1 MPHILRDVNPIVA
14 TLLTQH
20 HIFYDRAIII
30 VSSHSNLASQDNERL
45 FLRRVPMDGDLSPWL
60 HSIQKTVALI
70 LQRLMKVI
78 VHAQTGR
85 RLRLFGQVIQY
96 CLRYLHTQYALN
108 STAQDT
114 VLAIRNSRVSDFR
127 HSHIISAAG
136 LSRPEL
142 ISVLLLARKQWPSAK
157 ILGISELG
165 LEIRDQ
171 RIISSGRHCPS
182 DAMNQIRRA
191 LSDLP

>member
-1 MPHILRDVNPIVA
+1 MKLVKYILVNE
-14 TLLTQH
+14 
-20 HIFYDRAIII
+20 
-30 VSSHSNLASQDNERL
+30 S
-45 FLRRVPMDGDLSPWL
+45 
-60 HSIQKTVALI
+60 
-70 LQRLMKVI
+70 
-78 VHAQTGR
+78 
-85 RLRLFGQVIQY
+85 
-96 CLRYLHTQYALN
+96 YLEDA
-108 STAQDT
+108 

-157 ILGISELG
+157 ILGISEIGFGTLNFEPG
-165 LEIRDQ
+165 TRGVIR
-171 RIISSGRHCPS
+171 PS